1 MTDPALRTA
10 FSRSSEKVMDM
21 EVSGGEVQPTA
32 LAPTFW
38 QSVREAIAG
47 SRQDFT
53 QGPLGRAILLLAVPM
68 ILEMVM
74 ESVFAVVDVFWVSK
88 LGADA
93 VATIGITESMLAI
106 MYAIAMGLAMS
117 AAAMVARRIGEKNPD
132 EAAVSA

>member
-1 MTDPALRTA
+1 MRPRMSESVIPLPSTPPAS
-10 FSRSSEKVMDM
+10 SR
-21 EVSGGEVQPTA
+21 G
-32 LAPTFW
+32 FW
-38 QSVREAIAG
+38 QTLVEAIRG
-47 SRQDFT
+47 SHQDYT
-53 QGPLGRAILLLAVPM
+53 EGPIGRAILLLAVPM